1 MCTIGNVIED
11 SEFPSPQ
18 SIEYE
23 STQVDC
29 ESLAT
34 LIVNSGLEGDALSQ
48 LLKFFESASLNSRSG
63 LGVTV
68 TFFTWE
74 FWQPFLSNTV
84 NVTLKVCSWVVQPKY
99 STEWEGLS
107 SSDVTPSWKIHSYLK
122 PPAPETCGVNVIS
135 SPAQTLFLLNVKS
148 TTGIAFTIIV
158 TSWLSIWV
166 TTELLSLTLITFTP
180 QVSGAGG

>member
-68 TFFTWE
+68 TFFT
-74 FWQPFLSNTV
+74 
-84 NVTLKVCSWVVQPKY
+84 
-99 STEWEGLS
+99 
-107 SSDVTPSWKIHSYLK
+107 
-122 PPAPETCGVNVIS
+122 
-135 SPAQTLFLLNVKS
+135 
-148 TTGIAFTIIV
+148 
-158 TSWLSIWV
+158 
-166 TTELLSLTLITFTP
+166 
-180 QVSGAGG
+180 